1 MSEILISR
9 SSFNANVEYFG
20 SIVGKE
26 KICIALKD
34 NAYGHGLDLMALL
47 AIDAGI
53 KHCFVKNELEALSA
67 LAYSFETVLVLYP
80 EKYTI
85 LDDRVVYAINTIDN
99 IDAIPSESKVELKI
113 DTGMSR
119 SGITINDI
127 SLVISKI
134 HTNRLSLHGIFT
146 HFASADSNPYFFT
159 EQLNKFEK
167 IVTSL
172 QKTQAPNVRYHCC
185 NTSATTTLQSDR
197 FDLYRVGIGLYGY
210 HPNLN
215 PISELRP
222 VMSVY
227 ADRISSRVLNK
238 GDRVGYGSLGFEIEE
253 SAIVIS
259 NYDMGYGDG
268 LPRLDQSN
276 EFSFCHGSRVLGCIS
291 MDSFSTY
298 GDSKRICVIEDADK
312 LARYKNTISYEIL
325 TSMKAE
331 IKRTIVE

>member
-9 SSFNANVEYFG
+9 SSFNSNVEYFG

-34 NAYGHGLDLMALL
+34 NAYGHGLDIMACL

-53 KHCFVKNELEALSA
+53 KHCCVKNELEALSA

-80 EKYTI
+80 EKYSI
-85 LDDRVVYAINTIDN
+85 LDDRVIYALNAIDN
-99 IDAIPSESKVELKI
+99 IGAIPCDSKIELKI

-127 SLVISKI
+127 SLAISKI
-134 HTNRLSLHGIFT
+134 NANRLSLHGIFT
-146 HFASADSNPYFFT
+146 HFASADSNLSFFT
-159 EQLNKFEK
+159 KQLNKFEK
-167 IVTSL
+167 VLASL
-172 QKTQAPNVRYHCC
+172 QKTLAPNVRYHCC
-185 NTSATTTLQSDR
+185 NTGATTALQSDKY
-197 FDLYRVGIGLYGY
+197 DLYRLGIGLYGY
-210 HPNLN
+210 HPDPNS
-215 PISELRP
+215 ISELRP

-227 ADRISSRVLNK
+227 ADRISTRVLNI
-238 GDRVGYGSLGFEIEE
+238 GDRVGYGALGFEVEE
-253 SAIVIS
+253 SAVVIS

-276 EFSFCHGSRVLGCIS
+276 DFSFCNGSKVLGCIS
-291 MDSFSTY
+291 MDSFSAY
-298 GDSKRICVIEDADK
+298 GDSKRVCVIDNAEK
-312 LARYKNTISYEIL
+312 LARYRNTISYEIL